1 MPSAHVASHLIP
13 TNFNVGENINILYM
27 SVNVDGQM
35 LYSNIRNICVGGQSQ
50 SIYYELIVDCILI
63 LHFAFI

>member
-1 MPSAHVASHLIP
+1 M
-13 TNFNVGENINILYM
+13 GENINILYM

-35 LYSNIRNICVGGQSQ
+35 LYSNIRNICVEGQSQ

>member
-1 MPSAHVASHLIP
+1 
-13 TNFNVGENINILYM
+13 M

-35 LYSNIRNICVGGQSQ
+35 LYSNIRNICVEGQSQ

-63 LHFAFI
+63 LHFAFIQLANLNLDEFIVNDVDNYYFYTL